1 MSDLCMSTDFRFA
14 WMGQPSAG
22 PSAPWPCAPDG
33 RMRRP
38 APRNVGVTH
47 RLWMATWENPW
58 ENPWEKRYFPIFSW
72 DIHDRY
78 PRDF

>member
-1 MSDLCMSTDFRFA
+1 MSDLCMSTDVRFA

-22 PSAPWPCAPDG
+22 PSAPWPCVPDG
-33 RMRRP
+33 RMRCP

-47 RLWMATWENPW
+47 FLDGNMGKPMGK
-58 ENPWEKRYFPIFSW
+58 PCEKRYFPIFSW

-78 PRDF
+78 PWDF

>member
-38 APRNVGVTH
+38 APRNVGVTQK
-47 RLWMATWENPW
+47 LDGNMGKPMGKTILSDL
-58 ENPWEKRYFPIFSW
+58 FLG
-72 DIHDRY
+72 Y
-78 PRDF
+78 P